1 MRIPSQT
8 PKVALETRYTTHQPY
23 KQRLNLS
30 QRLLCQDS
38 PSIHLPRS
46 HAIRFTALCNAL
58 PAGQTSETE
67 VWLAPKATKDI
78 SHVVF
83 RFDTVFESLVPVVD
97 DAFDDLN
104 ACIEDVG
111 YRNTEA
117 VLLGGCEML

>member
-8 PKVALETRYTTHQPY
+8 PKVALETQYITRQPY

-46 HAIRFTALCNAL
+46 HAIRFTALRNAL
-58 PAGQTSETE
+58 PASQTSKTE

-78 SHVVF
+78 SHVVL
-83 RFDTVFESLVPVVD
+83 RFDTVLESLVPVMD
-97 DAFDDLN
+97 DAFDDLDT
-104 ACIEDVG
+104 CIEYVG
-111 YRNTEA
+111 YRNAES
-117 VLLGGCEML
+117 VLLCGCEML